1 MCKSGQIVGVF
12 DAEAKHTGKHIRKL
26 FCIGEEET
34 TEKVKGSKVF
44 EVWAEGKMLSI
55 DPEALLGATIA
66 YVNVKST
73 YTIIDI
79 EGFPA

>member
-12 DAEAKHTGKHIRKL
+12 DAEAKYTGKHIRKL

-66 YVNVKST
+66 YVNVKGT
-73 YTIIDI
+73 YAIIDI